1 MQDDMAILYKH
12 VKALDML
19 YRHAMLGDSFV
30 DLAKQDSNTHKQKI
44 TLATQANQ
52 QYNSYEA
59 TTSNHT
65 AKHATN
71 HTKSYTMQSLLSL

>member
-19 YRHAMLGDSFV
+19 YRYAMLGDSFV

-52 QYNSYEA
+52 
-59 TTSNHT
+59 
-65 AKHATN
+65 
-71 HTKSYTMQSLLSL
+71 